1 MTDYNVV
8 PIHHRFESATMRR
21 SRVLSER
28 SVRVRVVLQQQ
39 VHAQVP
45 SCVSYTPSAIFLAEM
60 FACSGL
66 CAGYTRGIKH
76 ERNEAVFFRLLVEQK

>member
-1 MTDYNVV
+1 ML
-8 PIHHRFESATMRR
+8 
-21 SRVLSER
+21 VL
-28 SVRVRVVLQQQ
+28 VVLQQQ

-76 ERNEAVFFRLLVEQK
+76 ERNGETVFFQLLVEQAAAALVTSFD